1 MRYASGEVYKGDWH
15 VGQRSGRGEM
25 IYGTDKTN
33 RYIGSWMNSKK
44 HGPGTFYFGNGDIFV
59 GEWSRGNMHGRGQYI
74 FACGDSFIGFY
85 SNGKKDHGDYYFT
98 QNDTDYRGNWRDEHF
113 DGRGSTRYSNNETY
127 LGNWMQGKRHGR
139 DSCYVWPSGSRF
151 NGTFE
156 HGQLRKGLY
165 RSANNMGEYEGSFV
179 HGRRCGIGL
188 ARFDDGSVYRGQF
201 QHDRMHG
208 SGSYKFP
215 CGSLYIGNYVKNKR
229 DNPRRLREYPIQRC
243 RFSGHG
249 WGLLKDQT
257 GEVIYQGIFVDGQPR
272 DECVG
277 NTS

>member
-1 MRYASGEVYKGDWH
+1 MHHDARFLRDGLGTMRYASGEVYKGDWH

-98 QNDTDYRGNWRDEHF
+98 QNDTDYRGNWRDELF

-151 NGTFE
+151 NGSGFDRDHLTA
-156 HGQLRKGLY
+156 
-165 RSANNMGEYEGSFV
+165 S
-179 HGRRCGIGL
+179 GRR
-188 ARFDDGSVYRGQF
+188 AT
-201 QHDRMHG
+201 
-208 SGSYKFP
+208 
-215 CGSLYIGNYVKNKR
+215 
-229 DNPRRLREYPIQRC
+229 PRVTRR
-243 RFSGHG
+243 S
-249 WGLLKDQT
+249 
-257 GEVIYQGIFVDGQPR
+257 PR
-272 DECVG
+272 NAC
-277 NTS
+277 SR